1 MPRKKRLTKEEISE
15 NWCYVCKDGGKLRLC
30 DHLRCPKVY
39 HSECVDKDE
48 SFLVAE
54 TKWTCNWH
62 FCHVCGKA
70 SKFYCLCC
78 PSAVCKTCLYDAQ
91 FAVVKRNKGFCNS
104 CLELAWL
111 IETNKD
117 VKSVGCNID
126 VNHPK
131 TTDYFFNGYWQ
142 TIKQKEGLTSKNVIL
157 AYDLSK
163 KGEMHKRA
171 SNAFESDEGEEDID
185 GFEDESLFNVSD
197 FSDSIDTEEC
207 KLQPHRWNN
216 KRKRSTGKMS
226 RKKEKA
232 SVKKLVQLQNPV
244 DKATEIAGKGGYP
257 LIMKTLWIGNF
268 EFVDNIQIW
277 TLNSHF
283 SSTLSKCIDSLP
295 QLQMPSEQPEL
306 LLEVLLELGNA
317 QDVEP
322 ACKDFSRKNQQ
333 EHSDGLRESHPPC
346 SSKGN
351 AASCQVP
358 LERPQHE
365 VTIVIADSQEKPHK
379 TSDKPQL
386 LHRVPF
392 IFTEAQGVE
401 PDCKNCTSTNEQEHD
416 DGLQE
421 SSPGGTSEANGT
433 SCRMQPEQQEQ
444 EVPVV
449 IADSQEQTLIPL
461 QQPQLFH
468 EIRGVITDTQDV
480 GPVCKDWTST
490 NEEDR
495 DNGLV
500 EASPA
505 RNSEGNGTSA
515 HFPSKET
522 QHEGTED
529 HIVTADAQGARS
541 AVKEFKRADKH
552 NHNDGLTESNQS
564 SYEGNETSCFVPSE
578 QPRYEVPSVT
588 VNRQGAKPIGKEPK
602 RGDDHNHIDCL
613 RESPRRMS
621 AGNGMACHMNYSL
634 DVAGMPGS
642 SSPLSAAAS
651 QSHQEA
657 VPMVTIH
664 VKDEGTKDFDPLS
677 VQQAFFANLQSM
689 LYESLEDPPGS
700 SQQPPHTPEQNEA
713 LDCLQQC
720 CSMSFEQLMNHDL
733 KHCFLSSINSLLIS
747 GYFPESMLGMVTS
760 LQLKFLSNTS
770 LYSRCLENVRMADE
784 ENERTKSLMKEL
796 AEKNLRFHQI
806 NHAMEVTLDMIDK
819 LKKQLRE
826 KGEFKDSL
834 REEST
839 LIYQSSLA
847 PHEALCQSIR
857 SSKILG
863 KCKESS
869 RQHMKEIDD
878 SWTKFQIE
886 SSKLLERFR

>member
-54 TKWTCNWH
+54 TKWTCI
-62 FCHVCGKA
+62 
-70 SKFYCLCC
+70 
-78 PSAVCKTCLYDAQ
+78 CKTCLYDAQ

-226 RKKEKA
+226 RKKEK
-232 SVKKLVQLQNPV
+232 
-244 DKATEIAGKGGYP
+244 
-257 LIMKTLWIGNF
+257 
-268 EFVDNIQIW
+268 
-277 TLNSHF
+277 
-283 SSTLSKCIDSLP
+283 
-295 QLQMPSEQPEL
+295 MPSEQPEL

>member
-1 MPRKKRLTKEEISE
+1 
-15 NWCYVCKDGGKLRLC
+15 
-30 DHLRCPKVY
+30 
-39 HSECVDKDE
+39 
-48 SFLVAE
+48 
-54 TKWTCNWH
+54 
-62 FCHVCGKA
+62 
-70 SKFYCLCC
+70 
-78 PSAVCKTCLYDAQ
+78 
-91 FAVVKRNKGFCNS
+91 
-104 CLELAWL
+104 
-111 IETNKD
+111 
-117 VKSVGCNID
+117 
-126 VNHPK
+126 
-131 TTDYFFNGYWQ
+131 
-142 TIKQKEGLTSKNVIL
+142 
-157 AYDLSK
+157 
-163 KGEMHKRA
+163 
-171 SNAFESDEGEEDID
+171 
-185 GFEDESLFNVSD
+185 
-197 FSDSIDTEEC
+197 
-207 KLQPHRWNN
+207 
-216 KRKRSTGKMS
+216 
-226 RKKEKA
+226 
-232 SVKKLVQLQNPV
+232 
-244 DKATEIAGKGGYP
+244 
-257 LIMKTLWIGNF
+257 
-268 EFVDNIQIW
+268 
-277 TLNSHF
+277 
-283 SSTLSKCIDSLP
+283 
-295 QLQMPSEQPEL
+295 MPSEQPEL

-322 ACKDFSRKNQQ
+322 ACKDFSRTNQQ
-333 EHSDGLRESHPPC
+333 EHSDGLRESHPRC
-346 SSKGN
+346 TSKGN
-351 AASCQVP
+351 AASYQVP

-365 VTIVIADSQEKPHK
+365 VKPQK

-386 LHRVPF
+386 LYRVPF

-433 SCRMQPEQQEQ
+433 SCCMQPEQREQ
-444 EVPVV
+444 EVPV
-449 IADSQEQTLIPL
+449 
-461 QQPQLFH
+461 
-468 EIRGVITDTQDV
+468 IRGVITDTQDV
-480 GPVCKDWTST
+480 GPACKDWTST

-634 DVAGMPGS
+634 DVAGS

-651 QSHQEA
+651 QSHQEV

-784 ENERTKSLMKEL
+784 ENERAKSLMKEL

-806 NHAMEVTLDMIDK
+806 IHAMECCFNPGFRIGTTSGREAGGLWIQIQWPPVAALTTLQPQTKKKSKTHKSSHCRRIVEAEIAQQ
-819 LKKQLRE
+819 LKPQLH
-826 KGEFKDSL
+826 L
-834 REEST
+834 T
-839 LIYQSSLA
+839 LFRNRL
-847 PHEALCQSIR
+847 
-857 SSKILG
+857 
-863 KCKESS
+863 S
-869 RQHMKEIDD
+869 R
-878 SWTKFQIE
+878 
-886 SSKLLERFR
+886 

>member
-48 SFLVAE
+48 SFL
-54 TKWTCNWH
+54 
-62 FCHVCGKA
+62 
-70 SKFYCLCC
+70 
-78 PSAVCKTCLYDAQ
+78 

-226 RKKEKA
+226 RKKEK
-232 SVKKLVQLQNPV
+232 
-244 DKATEIAGKGGYP
+244 
-257 LIMKTLWIGNF
+257 
-268 EFVDNIQIW
+268 
-277 TLNSHF
+277 
-283 SSTLSKCIDSLP
+283 
-295 QLQMPSEQPEL
+295 MPSEQPEL

>member
-1 MPRKKRLTKEEISE
+1 M
-15 NWCYVCKDGGKLRLC
+15 
-30 DHLRCPKVY
+30 
-39 HSECVDKDE
+39 
-48 SFLVAE
+48 
-54 TKWTCNWH
+54 
-62 FCHVCGKA
+62 
-70 SKFYCLCC
+70 
-78 PSAVCKTCLYDAQ
+78 
-91 FAVVKRNKGFCNS
+91 
-104 CLELAWL
+104 
-111 IETNKD
+111 
-117 VKSVGCNID
+117 
-126 VNHPK
+126 
-131 TTDYFFNGYWQ
+131 
-142 TIKQKEGLTSKNVIL
+142 
-157 AYDLSK
+157 
-163 KGEMHKRA
+163 
-171 SNAFESDEGEEDID
+171 
-185 GFEDESLFNVSD
+185 
-197 FSDSIDTEEC
+197 
-207 KLQPHRWNN
+207 
-216 KRKRSTGKMS
+216 
-226 RKKEKA
+226 
-232 SVKKLVQLQNPV
+232 
-244 DKATEIAGKGGYP
+244 
-257 LIMKTLWIGNF
+257 GNF

-283 SSTLSKCIDSLP
+283 SSTLSKCIDSPP
-295 QLQMPSEQPEL
+295 QLQMPSEQPQL
-306 LLEVLLELGNA
+306 LLEVLLELGNV

-322 ACKDFSRKNQQ
+322 ACKDFSRTNQQ
-333 EHSDGLRESHPPC
+333 EHSDGLRESHPRC
-346 SSKGN
+346 TSKGN
-351 AASCQVP
+351 AASYQVP

-365 VTIVIADSQEKPHK
+365 VTIVIAGAQEKPQK

-578 QPRYEVPSVT
+578 QPRYEVPAVT
-588 VNRQGAKPIGKEPK
+588 VNRQGAKPIGEEPK

-642 SSPLSAAAS
+642 IVISDNSIK
-651 QSHQEA
+651 E
-657 VPMVTIH
+657 
-664 VKDEGTKDFDPLS
+664 K
-677 VQQAFFANLQSM
+677 
-689 LYESLEDPPGS
+689 LY
-700 SQQPPHTPEQNEA
+700 TN
-713 LDCLQQC
+713 
-720 CSMSFEQLMNHDL
+720 
-733 KHCFLSSINSLLIS
+733 
-747 GYFPESMLGMVTS
+747 
-760 LQLKFLSNTS
+760 
-770 LYSRCLENVRMADE
+770 
-784 ENERTKSLMKEL
+784 
-796 AEKNLRFHQI
+796 
-806 NHAMEVTLDMIDK
+806 
-819 LKKQLRE
+819 
-826 KGEFKDSL
+826 
-834 REEST
+834 
-839 LIYQSSLA
+839 
-847 PHEALCQSIR
+847 
-857 SSKILG
+857 
-863 KCKESS
+863 
-869 RQHMKEIDD
+869 
-878 SWTKFQIE
+878 
-886 SSKLLERFR
+886 

>member
-54 TKWTCNWH
+54 TKWTCI
-62 FCHVCGKA
+62 
-70 SKFYCLCC
+70 
-78 PSAVCKTCLYDAQ
+78 CKTCLYDAQ

-163 KGEMHKRA
+163 KGDMHKRA

-226 RKKEKA
+226 RKKE
-232 SVKKLVQLQNPV
+232 
-244 DKATEIAGKGGYP
+244 
-257 LIMKTLWIGNF
+257 KTLWIGNF

-322 ACKDFSRKNQQ
+322 ACKDFSRTNQQ
-333 EHSDGLRESHPPC
+333 EHSDGLRESHPRC
-346 SSKGN
+346 TSKGN
-351 AASCQVP
+351 AASYQVP

-365 VTIVIADSQEKPHK
+365 VKPQK

-386 LHRVPF
+386 LYRVPF

-433 SCRMQPEQQEQ
+433 SCCMQPEQREQ

-468 EIRGVITDTQDV
+468 KIRGVITDTQDV
-480 GPVCKDWTST
+480 GPACKDWTST

-651 QSHQEA
+651 QSHQEV

-664 VKDEGTKDFDPLS
+664 VKDEGIKDFDPLS

-784 ENERTKSLMKEL
+784 ENERAKSLMKAL

>member
-216 KRKRSTGKMS
+216 KRKRSNGKMS
-226 RKKEKA
+226 RKKEK
-232 SVKKLVQLQNPV
+232 
-244 DKATEIAGKGGYP
+244 
-257 LIMKTLWIGNF
+257 
-268 EFVDNIQIW
+268 
-277 TLNSHF
+277 
-283 SSTLSKCIDSLP
+283 
-295 QLQMPSEQPEL
+295 
-306 LLEVLLELGNA
+306 
-317 QDVEP
+317 
-322 ACKDFSRKNQQ
+322 
-333 EHSDGLRESHPPC
+333 
-346 SSKGN
+346 
-351 AASCQVP
+351 VP

-365 VTIVIADSQEKPHK
+365 VTLVIADAQEKPQK

-433 SCRMQPEQQEQ
+433 SCRMQPEQREQ

-468 EIRGVITDTQDV
+468 EIRGVITDTQGV
-480 GPVCKDWTST
+480 GPACKDRTST

-515 HFPSKET
+515 HFPSKEA

-552 NHNDGLTESNQS
+552 YHNDGLTESNQS

-578 QPRYEVPSVT
+578 QPRYEVPAVT
-588 VNRQGAKPIGKEPK
+588 VNRQGAKPIGEEPK

-657 VPMVTIH
+657 VPVVTID

-677 VQQAFFANLQSM
+677 VQKAFFANLQSM

-733 KHCFLSSINSLLIS
+733 KHCFLSAIISLLMS

-784 ENERTKSLMKEL
+784 ENERAKSLMKEL

-806 NHAMEVTLDMIDK
+806 NHDMEVTLDMIDK

-847 PHEALCQSIR
+847 PHEALSQSIR

-869 RQHMKEIDD
+869 QQHMKEIDD